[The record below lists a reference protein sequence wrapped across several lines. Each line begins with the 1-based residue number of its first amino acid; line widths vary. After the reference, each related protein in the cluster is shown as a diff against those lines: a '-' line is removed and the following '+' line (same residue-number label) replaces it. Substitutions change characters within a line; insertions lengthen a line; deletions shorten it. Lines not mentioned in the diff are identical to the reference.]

1 MYDPLAGRFM
11 TADPVTQAPFWS
23 QGLNRYSY
31 VFNNP
36 INNTDPSGFSAA
48 GADYSGVAITGW
60 AAGVTGIAALSGVGA
75 GAIAGGAGIG
85 GLNVATSFATGA
97 YGMFDAKAGGT
108 YTGTAPTTAPKG
120 TGLNQHGGAGAT
132 VNNRGG
138 PTELARPSGTSLFDP
153 ARGAVAQNFQRGGYC
168 HEDGPC
174 HDSIYIPDISG
185 GDFARAGSAI
195 ANWFQRLWRSL
206 TPAARAGA
214 EATKLTI
221 QFGKGANQV
230 SHAFRHVDAIGL
242 ERAAV
247 QSAVE
252 KHLPTVVS
260 QLQPGKPL
268 NQIIEVAGQRL
279 QYTAYLL
286 KEGIINVGRIHPV
299 P

>member
-1 MYDPLAGRFM
+1 MPREKAAKLRNVPALLQTFLRLVALKRLGTLLFVLAATLCASS
-11 TADPVTQAPFWS
+11 TASAFEHAQTKTRVWGFDFAEHNS
-23 QGLNRYSY
+23 SGLFRTASSGKHQENR
-31 VFNNP
+31 
-36 INNTDPSGFSAA
+36 
-48 GADYSGVAITGW
+48 
-60 AAGVTGIAALSGVGA
+60 
-75 GAIAGGAGIG
+75 
-85 GLNVATSFATGA
+85 
-97 YGMFDAKAGGT
+97 
-108 YTGTAPTTAPKG
+108 
-120 TGLNQHGGAGAT
+120 
-132 VNNRGG
+132 
-138 PTELARPSGTSLFDP
+138 LARAEEASGSL
-153 ARGAVAQNFQRGGYC
+153 
-168 HEDGPC
+168 
-174 HDSIYIPDISG
+174 
-185 GDFARAGSAI
+185 
-195 ANWFQRLWRSL
+195 L
-206 TPAARAGA
+206 AARAGA